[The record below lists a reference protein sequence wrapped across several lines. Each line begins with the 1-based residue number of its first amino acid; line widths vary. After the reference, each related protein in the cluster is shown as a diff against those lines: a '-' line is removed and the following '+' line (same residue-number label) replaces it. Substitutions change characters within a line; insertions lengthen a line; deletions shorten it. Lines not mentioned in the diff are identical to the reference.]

1 MLSENIAKLVQY
13 GIECGLTPE
22 CERTYTTNLLLEV
35 FGEDE
40 YAEPSEEYHNVDL
53 ESTLKEL
60 LDEACSR
67 GIIEDSIVYRDLF
80 DTKLMNCL
88 MPRPAQVQKEFAEKY
103 EQSPQAAT
111 DYFYKLS
118 QDSDYIR
125 RYRVCKD
132 RRWTVESDYGTID
145 ITINLSKPEKDPKAI
160 AAAKNAKVPVAVHF
174 DHGKTIEKITQALEI
189 GFTSVMFDGS
199 HLPLDE
205 NIEFTKK
212 IIEIARKYDA
222 SVEAEI
228 GCVGGSEDGSE
239 DIAINCTKPEDAVK
253 FENETSVDELAIAIG
268 NAHGNYKSTPKLRFD
283 ILSEVEQKTHTPLV
297 LHGGTGISPYD
308 FVKCSKTGIKK
319 INIATATFDRV
330 EQSVRSAYESGS
342 INGYYDLQGAEVEG
356 AYQNAKKH
364 ILIFGTDNKA

>member
-1 MLSENIAKLVQY
+1 MLVNM
-13 GIECGLTPE
+13 
-22 CERTYTTNLLLEV
+22 
-35 FGEDE
+35 
-40 YAEPSEEYHNVDL
+40 
-53 ESTLKEL
+53 
-60 LDEACSR
+60 
-67 GIIEDSIVYRDLF
+67 RDLLS
-80 DTKLMNCL
+80 D
-88 MPRPAQVQKEFAEKY
+88 AQKGNYAVGSFSVANMEMVLGVIKAAEELNAPIILQIAEVRLK
-103 EQSPQAAT
+103 QSP
-111 DYFYKLS
+111 LE
-118 QDSDYIR
+118 IIGPLM
-125 RYRVCKD
+125 V
-132 RRWTVESDYGTID
+132 
-145 ITINLSKPEKDPKAI
+145 
-160 AAAKNAKVPVAVHF
+160 AAAKNSKVPVAVHF
-174 DHGKTIEKITQALEI
+174 DHGKTIEKITQALDI

-199 HLPLDE
+199 HLPLEE

-212 IIEIARKYDA
+212 IIEIARKYNA

-253 FENETSVDELAIAIG
+253 FKNETGVDALAIAIG

-297 LHGGTGISPYD
+297 LHGGTGISPDD
-308 FVKCSKTGIKK
+308 FVRCSKTGIKK

-364 ILIFGTDNKA
+364 ILIFATDNKA